1 MSAIIVPFTPTSLG
15 RVEFDAEIMT
25 GDNLSFDTVT
35 FKLDTGSDFTTLSCA
50 DLTLLGYSDRFLES
64 CKHHDIAAAPAASKG
79 IMLQYIEDVSIK
91 FGNREFQGCRIF
103 FKLNSN
109 LHSFFGSD
117 LLKYFNYEVNQ
128 DEGELRLNKAAKVPV
143 LSTGEKQIHIYSLSE
158 QQPC

>member
-15 RVEFDAEIMT
+15 RIEFDAEVMT

-50 DLTLLGYSDRFLES
+50 DLALLGYSNRFLES
-64 CKHHDIAAAPAASKG
+64 RERHDIVVAPAASKG

-91 FGNREFQGCRIF
+91 FGDRELQGCRVF

-128 DEGELRLNKAAKVPV
+128 DEGELRLSKSAKAPV
-143 LSTGEKQIHIYSLSE
+143 LSKGEKRIYIYALSASE
-158 QQPC
+158 